1 MSSFTGKFREYP
13 TISADNFE
21 KKNLDSLA
29 FFLSHCHKDHM
40 SGLDSVNL
48 HHRFMSSTT
57 VFLYCSETTENL
69 LMCNPSYSHLK
80 NYIRSIPLEQQ
91 TIIPLLDDKTDKQS
105 CVCVT
110 LLPAGHCVGSVM

>member
-48 HHRFMSSTT
+48 HHRFMSRQHNCVSLLFRNNRKFVDVQPIIQSSQKLYSQYTTGAANHYST
-57 VFLYCSETTENL
+57 S
-69 LMCNPSYSHLK
+69 
-80 NYIRSIPLEQQ
+80 
-91 TIIPLLDDKTDKQS
+91 
-105 CVCVT
+105 
-110 LLPAGHCVGSVM
+110 